1 MIKTDFK
8 TKRVKVA
15 DIIPFENNPRRNED
29 AVDPVGA
36 SMEQFGYKVPIV
48 VTDDN
53 VIITGHTRLKALKK
67 AGVDEVTV
75 IVADDLTDEQAR
87 AFRLADNKTA
97 ELAGWDFEALDIEL
111 FDIDKI
117 DMEQFGFEPPTVDD
131 EPISETG
138 SSFNYHEQYGVIV
151 MCADEGEQ
159 ERVYNELTENGY
171 SCKVVSV

>member
-8 TKRVKVA
+8 IKRVKVA
-15 DIIPFENNPRRNED
+15 DIIPYENNPRRNED
-29 AVDPVGA
+29 AVEPVGA

-48 VTDDN
+48 VTADN
-53 VIITGHTRLKALKK
+53 VIITGHTRLKALEK

-117 DMEQFGFEPPTVDD
+117 DMDQFGFKPLFDESRPDIEAHDDVDFNKKGD
-131 EPISETG
+131 EIECP
-138 SSFNYHEQYGVIV
+138 
-151 MCADEGEQ
+151 
-159 ERVYNELTENGY
+159 
-171 SCKVVSV
+171 SCGFVFEV